1 MKRIFRTI
9 GEATR
14 VLLGRKPA
22 GRGLTVFDDD
32 VFIVSY
38 PRSGNTWLRFL
49 VGNLVRQDEPVTF
62 ANLESQIPEIYMF
75 PDRIL
80 RGLPRPRILKSH
92 ECFDPRYKKIIYVV
106 RDPRD
111 VAVSYYHYAIKRK
124 KIADSY
130 PLEKFVPR
138 FLNAEFDV
146 DWKWSASWS
155 DHVMSWTCL
164 RRNHDGFLLL
174 RYEDLLREPEHVVS
188 RIAAFLQL
196 DATPERVA
204 RAIQLSSAEVMGS
217 LEKSQGQA
225 WKLTKDTRQ
234 DKPFIRAAKSGQWHT
249 ELPASSVAQIESA
262 WGALMTDMGYQVS
275 EAATTQPLRAGR

>member
-1 MKRIFRTI
+1 MQRILRTV

-22 GRGLTVFDDD
+22 GRGLTVFEDD

-49 VGNLVRQDEPVTF
+49 VGNLVRQNDPITF

-80 RGLPRPRILKSH
+80 RRLPRPRILKSH
-92 ECFDPRYKKIIYVV
+92 ECFDPRYKRIIYVV

-124 KIADSY
+124 KLADGY
-130 PLEKFVPR
+130 PIEEFVPR

-155 DHVMSWTCL
+155 DHVMSWICL

-174 RYEDLLREPEHVVS
+174 RYEDLLQEPEQTVS
-188 RIAAFLQL
+188 RIAAFLNL
-196 DATPERVA
+196 SASPERVA

-217 LEKSQGQA
+217 LEKSQGGT
-225 WKLTKDTRQ
+225 WKLTKDTRL
-234 DKPFIRAAKSGQWHT
+234 DKPFIRSAKSGQWRT
-249 ELPASSVAQIESA
+249 ELPASSVAKIEAA
-262 WGALMTDMGYQVS
+262 WGALMRDMGYQVN
-275 EAATTQPLRAGR
+275 EAATAQSLRA